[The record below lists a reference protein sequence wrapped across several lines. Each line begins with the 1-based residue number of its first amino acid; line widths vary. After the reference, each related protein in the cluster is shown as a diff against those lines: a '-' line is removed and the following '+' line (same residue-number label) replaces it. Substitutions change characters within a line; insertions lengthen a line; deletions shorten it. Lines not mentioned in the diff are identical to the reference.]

1 MIAFLKGI
9 LEENRPGYGDYN
21 AAVAFCCMDYNESAL
36 DILGRLDRTAAVNYL
51 LAIVHARKG
60 EDREAV
66 RSYLEACDQDPAYI
80 HRGNLDPEIS
90 GLISRY
96 GLNSDI

>member
-1 MIAFLKGI
+1 
-9 LEENRPGYGDYN
+9 
-21 AAVAFCCMDYNESAL
+21 MDYNECAL
-36 DILGRLDRTAAVNYL
+36 DILSRLDRTPAVNYL
-51 LAIVHARKG
+51 LAILHARKG

-66 RSYLEACDQDPAYI
+66 QSYLEACDKDPSYV

-90 GLISRY
+90 ALISRY